1 MNLPNLKRVT
11 DNMFRLN
18 TSNSTSIDFV
28 ELPEVMR
35 VDANAFYNL
44 YVTTLSLPKCENFSH
59 FMNTHIYN
67 FYFPQMYS
75 TINGM
80 FQSTQV
86 KCVYCGDALSTIGA
100 TTTGNSP
107 FRRCYYVEKLIV
119 DKETPPTLN
128 TYLIDYAHNNASNR
142 FYNGSAFIYVPK
154 SAMSAYASATN
165 WSVYYAAGGIKAI
178 EDSQSELAG
187 IFPALDEKM
196 GW

>member
-1 MNLPNLKRVT
+1 MNSKT
-11 DNMFRLN
+11 
-18 TSNSTSIDFV
+18 IDYV
-28 ELPEVMR
+28 ELPEVTR
-35 VDANAFYNL
+35 VDSNAFTNFYM
-44 YVTTLSLPKCENFSH
+44 TTLSLPKCENLST
-59 FMNTHIYN
+59 FMSTHIYN
-67 FYFPQMYS
+67 FYLPQMYS
-75 TINGM
+75 TVSGM
-80 FQSTQV
+80 FQSTPV

-119 DKETPPTLN
+119 DKATPPTLN

-154 SAMSAYASATN
+154 SAMSDYESATN